1 MSHAVTVA
9 VYLVI
14 VLLAAA
20 LEFWGRTRPNQ
31 IAPIGT
37 MLSHVMTSRI
47 TRVGVTAAWWWFGWH
62 FLFAPTVQLEL

>member
-1 MSHAVTVA
+1 MSHVITVA

-14 VLLAAA
+14 ILLAAA
-20 LEFWGRTRPNQ
+20 IEFWARVRPNQ
-31 IAPIGT
+31 IAPIDT
-37 MLSHVMTSRI
+37 MLSHMMTSRI